1 MWLPALQ
8 HVLTDCGVQGT
19 SGNLTVRMA
28 GAVVVRSVSIDH
40 PSRLSSGNFYSAPRE
55 FEVYGVDTIT
65 GKDR

>member
-1 MWLPALQ
+1 VSVIWAI
-8 HVLTDCGVQGT
+8 QGS

-55 FEVYGVDTIT
+55 FEVYGVDTVN
-65 GKDR
+65 GKER